1 MSSHREANTE
11 IGPAEDSTDPATLV
25 ATMASAVERLRH
37 MAVTALGAG
46 AAFDAT
52 THDSRT

>member
-11 IGPAEDSTDPATLV
+11 IDPAEDSTDPATLV

-37 MAVTALGAG
+37 MAAAALGGG
-46 AAFDAT
+46 AALDPARR
-52 THDSRT
+52 DSRM